1 LAMRLDKHL
10 SNSGY
15 GTRSEIKRLI
25 KKGVV
30 SVNGEVCKNPSH
42 KVLLTTSI
50 TLDSKQI
57 TSKPMSTIMLNKP
70 KDYVS
75 SNENEAGYPSVL
87 ELIQP
92 PHPKYAIAG
101 RLDVDTTG
109 LLILST
115 QGDLIHSIISPT
127 KDITKTYIAKVIH
140 FKAESIQSFFEG
152 MTIAEDFIT
161 KPVTHLRVLKENKE
175 ITTLSIGITEGKFH
189 QVKRMFQF
197 VQAKVIDLKRVAIGS
212 LQLDPSL
219 EQGDYRELTPKEIRL
234 IFQPSKR

>member
-1 LAMRLDKHL
+1 MRLDKHL

-30 SVNGEVCKNPSH
+30 SVNGEVCKNPSY
-42 KVLLTTSI
+42 KVSLTSPI
-50 TLDSKQI
+50 ALFSKQI
-57 TSKPMSTIMLNKP
+57 TSKPISTIMLNKP

-75 SNENEAGYPSVL
+75 SNENEAGYPSVF

-115 QGDLIHSIISPT
+115 QGNLIHSIISPS

-140 FKAESIQSFFEG
+140 FKTESISAFYEG
-152 MTIAEDFIT
+152 MSIAEDFVT
-161 KPVTHLRVLKENKE
+161 KPVTHLRVLEEKNEM
-175 ITTLSIGITEGKFH
+175 TTLSIGITEGKFH

-219 EQGDYRELTPKEIRL
+219 EYGDYKELAPNEIRL
-234 IFQPSKR
+234 IFQ